1 MLLMKIL
8 KGSIHVR
15 DNLGESAKQSRGQ
28 INELDFSL
36 ALESKKP
43 ALAGFFII
51 SQRPIRLQLRLLQTD
66 L

>member
-1 MLLMKIL
+1 M
-8 KGSIHVR
+8 SIFQKAFRRNEHAGNQR
-15 DNLGESAKQSRGQ
+15 MGYKQERFDSVYLTQ
-28 INELDFSL
+28 
-36 ALESKKP
+36 ESKKP